1 MKNMTY
7 HQKRQVYGT
16 LFITPWI
23 IGFLLFYVS
32 PIIKVIENSLQT
44 IKVTESGVQTT
55 FVGIQNFNQIFTF
68 DPEFNK
74 ILVESLVETISSM
87 PFIVIFSLLI
97 AVVLNTNFK
106 GRGIARVIFILPLI
120 LGVDI
125 VVTLGDVTNV
135 NEAVGNLADSSTS
148 LQAVQLQSLLLN
160 SSIPESISTLLLTMV
175 NGIFQIISVSGVQIL
190 IFLSALQSVNPAL
203 YEVAKIEGATAYETF
218 WKVTIPGIVPMIY
231 MVTLYTL
238 IDSFYRSPVA
248 DKIYDTAFANG
259 DFGASAAMS
268 VSYLILVFT
277 ILLIVILMFRGVVKK
292 YASY

>member
-1 MKNMTY
+1 MKKLTY
-7 HQKRQVYGT
+7 LQKRQMYGIM
-16 LFITPWI
+16 FITPWVV
-23 IGFLLFYVS
+23 GFILFYVS
-32 PIIKVIENSLQT
+32 PILKVIENSMQA
-44 IKVTESGVQTT
+44 IKVTSDGVQST
-55 FVGIQNFNQIFTF
+55 FVGIANFQQIFTF

-74 ILVESLVETISSM
+74 VLLESVVSTITSM

-97 AVVLNTNFK
+97 AVILNSKF
-106 GRGIARVIFILPLI
+106 RGQGVARVLFILPLI

-135 NEAVGNLADSSTS
+135 NEAVGNLSATSNS
-148 LQAVQLQSLLLN
+148 LQADQLQSILTN
-160 SSIPESISTLLLTMV
+160 SSIPETISNLLITMV
-175 NGIFQIISVSGVQIL
+175 NGIFQIVSVSGVQAL

-218 WKVTIPGIVPMIY
+218 WKVTIPSIIPMIY

-248 DKIYDTAFANG
+248 EEIYDAAFSNG

-268 VSYLILVFT
+268 VSYLIIAFV
-277 ILLIVILMFRGVVKK
+277 ILAIVVLMFRGVVKK
-292 YASY
+292 YESN